1 MRPTTALL
9 LILAATVPNA
19 VSAQVA
25 SPIQTAS
32 KPAQLPADSMEIA
45 RKYTQWFYSNNADSL
60 LAHSDAA
67 TRARQG
73 ARAQYESLIADL
85 ASRAGT
91 EKLVI
96 EEKFIT
102 RNGARQ
108 YWRTAMFS
116 DFAQPLLL
124 RWVINVRGELAG
136 VGLGPASQAPPIDP

>member
-1 MRPTTALL
+1 MRPITALV
-9 LILAATVPNA
+9 LILASAVPSA
-19 VSAQVA
+19 MSAQVA
-25 SPIQTAS
+25 SPTQTAS

-45 RKYTQWFYSNNADSL
+45 RKYTQWLYTNNADSL

-73 ARAQYESLIADL
+73 ARAQYESLTAEL
-85 ASRAGT
+85 TSRAGT
-91 EKLVI
+91 EKMVI

-116 DFAQPLLL
+116 DFAQPLLV
-124 RWVINVRGELAG
+124 RWVINVRGELTG